1 MKRIAVLTSGGDA
14 PGMNAAIR
22 AVLDQGLHHGLE
34 VYGVYHGYKGLVEGD
49 FRLLSVNDVQHRLKM
64 GGTLLYSARFP
75 EFDQPEIQKLAIKQ
89 LEKHNIEGL
98 IVIGGDGSFRGALA
112 LTKLGFPAIGIP
124 GTIDNDIPGTEYTI
138 GFDSAVTVALD
149 AIDKISDTASSH
161 ERTFVVEVMG
171 RSAGD
176 IAIWAGVAAGSDAI
190 IIPEDGFD
198 MMEIVHRVRI
208 GRRSGKDHSLII
220 LAEGV
225 MKVDEFVT
233 RYTTVAP
240 EQDVRG
246 IALSHIQRGGAP
258 TARDRVFAQ
267 LMGAR
272 AVDNLLEGRSGIYMG
287 IIQERLATFDINDAL
302 KKETRSIRQDLFQL
316 NKDLTDRD
324 L

>member
-1 MKRIAVLTSGGDA
+1 MKRIAILTSGGDA

-34 VYGVYHGYKGLVEGD
+34 VYGVFHGYKGLVEGD
-49 FRLLSVNDVQHRLKM
+49 FRLLTVQDVQHRLKT

-75 EFDQPEIQKLAIKQ
+75 EFSQQEVQEMAIEQ
-89 LEKHNIEGL
+89 LHKHQIDGL
-98 IVIGGDGSFRGALA
+98 IVIGGDGSFQGALA

-176 IAIWAGVAAGSDAI
+176 IAIWAGVAAGADAI
-190 IIPEDGFD
+190 IIPEEGFEMVD
-198 MMEIVHRVRI
+198 IVERVRA
-208 GRRSGKDHSLII
+208 GRQSGKDHSLII

-233 RYTTVAP
+233 RYTTIAQ
-240 EQDVRG
+240 EQEVRG

-267 LMGAR
+267 LMGAK
-272 AVDNLLEGRSGIYMG
+272 AVDCLLKGQSGIYMG
-287 IIQERLATFDINDAL
+287 IIQERLATFDIVDTL
-302 KKETRSIRQDLFQL
+302 KKSERTIREDLYEL
-316 NKDLTDRD
+316 NKELTDKD

>member
-1 MKRIAVLTSGGDA
+1 MKRIAILTSGGDA

-34 VYGVYHGYKGLVEGD
+34 VYGVFHGYKGLVEGD
-49 FRLLSVNDVQHRLKM
+49 FRLLTVQDVQHRLKT

-75 EFDQPEIQKLAIKQ
+75 EFAQAEVQQMAIDQLN
-89 LEKHNIEGL
+89 KHQIDGL
-98 IVIGGDGSFRGALA
+98 IVIGGDGSFQGALA

-176 IAIWAGVAAGSDAI
+176 IAIWAGVAAGADAI
-190 IIPEDGFD
+190 IIPEEGFEMVD
-198 MMEIVHRVRI
+198 IVDRVRA
-208 GRRSGKDHSLII
+208 GRQSGKDHSLII

-233 RYTTVAP
+233 RYTTIAQ
-240 EQDVRG
+240 EQEVRG

-267 LMGAR
+267 LMGAK
-272 AVDNLLEGRSGIYMG
+272 AVDYLLDGQAGIYMG
-287 IIQERLATFDINDAL
+287 IIQERLATFDIVDTL
-302 KKETRSIRQDLFQL
+302 KKSERTIREDLYEL
-316 NKDLTDRD
+316 NKELTDKD

>member
-287 IIQERLATFDINDAL
+287 IIQERLATFDIKDAL